1 MQGIAGVGFLHVDLP
16 VIHEFFSW
24 LGLMLPSLRLRQLTP
39 IFLLCAS
46 SIFAL
51 ATFVYLRS
59 KEDEG
64 DDGTYLTWAEALEWH
79 LGQCKGEIG
88 NSEEERERMTK
99 LTNLVIRRLINV
111 DHVLM
116 FMGDASDDADEQQRK
131 IAVHPN
137 YVA

>member
-79 LGQCKGEIG
+79 LAIALRNPCE
-88 NSEEERERMTK
+88 
-99 LTNLVIRRLINV
+99 
-111 DHVLM
+111 
-116 FMGDASDDADEQQRK
+116 DDALRDRTCWRELR
-131 IAVHPN
+131 PCPLLLPELPSFCF
-137 YVA
+137 

>member
-1 MQGIAGVGFLHVDLP
+1 
-16 VIHEFFSW
+16 
-24 LGLMLPSLRLRQLTP
+24 MLPSHRHYPHFFAFALALPLAP
-39 IFLLCAS
+39 
-46 SIFAL
+46 IFAL
-51 ATFVYLRS
+51 ATCDLRYLRS

>member
-1 MQGIAGVGFLHVDLP
+1 MQGIAGVHVGFL
-16 VIHEFFSW
+16 IHDSSW
-24 LGLMLPSLRLRQLTP
+24 LGLGVSMLPSHRHYRYPHFFALP
-39 IFLLCAS
+39 HFCPC
-46 SIFAL
+46 AL

-79 LGQCKGEIG
+79 LGQCKGVIG

-116 FMGDASDDADEQQRK
+116 FMGDASDDADELQRK